1 MYDEVDEFHEQRDE
15 IMMKKAGMRGPD
27 GGDSSDDDDVDG
39 GKQTVMDLN
48 VSDSSSGSDSDS
60 SSSGGGESDS
70 SDDEGGVAGAGK
82 FQPPAQ
88 DSDSGDGES
97 SSDDDARAGTT
108 ADWGKKRDF
117 YGNDSSDDAEG
128 SEDEELMAREAS
140 RLQREEAEGL
150 DAGDYEVSESDGS
163 DDEAAG
169 AGKGAAGVTGDNNKK
184 KKKKRKKK
192 KAMPDEATALKSV
205 NSGLDRIDFQKSGM
219 AVEVIEKKKSR
230 LSEAQKLAIVE
241 RDAPELGPLLDDY
254 KAKAKEL
261 KEQILPVIRKV
272 KALPKMRLDPSL
284 EHGLAYFE
292 TKLHVLLNYCTNL
305 SFYLVLKSSGR
316 SIVGHPVIEQLV
328 KLRTMMEKM
337 KPLDGKLKYQLD
349 KLLQL
354 AASGTAGATAT
365 EDISSSAR
373 PDLSNLVNADDESG
387 GDTDGSGENGGAAAK
402 EASVYVPPKR
412 MAVQYFADESAA
424 AKASRDDVR
433 RLRRL
438 RQSEMMTELANEF
451 SDKPEMVQQERTGD
465 KRLDRE
471 EAERER
477 YEEEYLTRLVVTKK
491 LKKARKAALRKKGM
505 VGSLGQL
512 DNFGKIDMLMNQE
525 GEAEK
530 MERLEWERRRALKNQ
545 LNQLEQQ
552 QRQGSKRSDALS
564 GDADVLYRD
573 PQDVSR
579 RAQQEMTRKAM
590 MNRPPSDD
598 DDQAGVHN
606 DVLARFSKDPVEDD
620 EFYRS
625 TKRKRSEKLDEKRQ
639 KYEFE
644 PTFDDSESDD
654 GSPRKANYMMIK
666 NKGLVAHKK
675 KEYRNPRVRKRK
687 QFERAAKRV
696 KGQVRQ
702 VRTGETDRY
711 GGEDTGIRSDLS
723 RSRKIK

>member
-337 KPLDGKLKYQLD
+337 KPLDGKLKY
-349 KLLQL
+349 
-354 AASGTAGATAT
+354 
-365 EDISSSAR
+365 R
-373 PDLSNLVNADDESG
+373 
-387 GDTDGSGENGGAAAK
+387 AAAK